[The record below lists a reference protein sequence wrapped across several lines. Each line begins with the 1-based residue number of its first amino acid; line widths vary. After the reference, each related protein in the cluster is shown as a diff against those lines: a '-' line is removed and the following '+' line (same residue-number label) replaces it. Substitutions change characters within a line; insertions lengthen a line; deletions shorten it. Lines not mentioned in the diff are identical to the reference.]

1 MLTKHHAAVSRPI
14 DDIRHRERRGEEGC
28 LIGIWRYPMLA
39 QYLQGLNGFTS
50 VINLADPDELCQ
62 GVGENPGL
70 MRQAVRVGTQA

>member
-1 MLTKHHAAVSRPI
+1 M
-14 DDIRHRERRGEEGC
+14 DDIRHRERSGEEGC

-70 MRQAVRVGTQA
+70 KRQAVRSGTQA

>member
-1 MLTKHHAAVSRPI
+1 
-14 DDIRHRERRGEEGC
+14 
-28 LIGIWRYPMLA
+28 MLA

-50 VINLADPDELCQ
+50 VITLADPDELCQ